1 MLPLKFEGQQIKRK
15 FTPLNPIAVAVG
27 SIVIHFYG
35 KYIHLG
41 KRFQV
46 NLLLYGLLD
55 CLFLRKLTLSKV
67 DLFHDGADCVDNCFR
82 TGLGSVCPA
91 EGITTNSE
99 C

>member
-15 FTPLNPIAVAVG
+15 FTPLNPIATAVG

-55 CLFLRKLTLSKV
+55 QGNRIL
-67 DLFHDGADCVDNCFR
+67 
-82 TGLGSVCPA
+82 P
-91 EGITTNSE
+91 EGGGE
-99 C
+99 LDKKEK